1 MNEWFKD
8 IFSFIS
14 FIKTYINK
22 HRNIKGIV
30 HQNKNKFFLSSFTR
44 VVSNMND
51 LLSFA
56 LYIKEGILKTV
67 GNKAVLITSEKNT
80 EMFL

>member
-1 MNEWFKD
+1 
-8 IFSFIS
+8 
-14 FIKTYINK
+14 
-22 HRNIKGIV
+22 
-30 HQNKNKFFLSSFTR
+30 
-44 VVSNMND
+44 MND